1 MGSVTLRALEARL
14 TRPEARVAAFSD
26 PVEEKE
32 RERILLLYLDL
43 WDREGGLEDVSE
55 KDRDPIMW
63 KAVSDYAP
71 VNLEMVWEGLLD
83 GREEALADGVDF
95 TRLEGVDE
103 DDVAAVRAG
112 GTPGAGDQPR
122 VAPKRRG
129 NRSLPKED
137 G

>member
-43 WDREGGLEDVSE
+43 WNREGGLEDVSE

>member
-1 MGSVTLRALEARL
+1 MGSVTLRTLEARL
-14 TRPEARVAAFSD
+14 TRLEARVAAFPD

-32 RERILLLYLDL
+32 RERILLLYLGL

-71 VNLEMVWEGLLD
+71 VYLEMVWEGLLD

-103 DDVAAVRAG
+103 NDVAAVRAG